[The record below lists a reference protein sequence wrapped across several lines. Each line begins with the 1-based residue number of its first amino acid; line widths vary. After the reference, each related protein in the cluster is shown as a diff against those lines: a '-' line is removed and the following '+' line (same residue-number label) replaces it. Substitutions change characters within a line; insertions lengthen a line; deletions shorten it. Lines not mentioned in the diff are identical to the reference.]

1 MDTKETDRLINDYL
15 RQLDRAAAHMQQD
28 RRAELLAEIREHI
41 DAALRQDEAAGEAAV
56 RNVLDRLV
64 LLPIVL
70 VGLSFALG
78 GPHGAEESLPSG
90 DARPAGEKVEAPLEL
105 GAAAPVLIA
114 AGVPSALYLG
124 WQSLVAD
131 GPT

>member
-1 MDTKETDRLINDYL
+1 LIVPL
-15 RQLDRAAAHMQQD
+15 VGWLVGAVLVCASQAWS
-28 RRAELLAEIREHI
+28 RRDKLI
-41 DAALRQDEAAGEAAV
+41 AAL
-56 RNVLDRLV
+56 LV

-90 DARPAGEKVEAPLEL
+90 DARPAGEKVEAPLEQ

-124 WQSLVAD
+124 WQLRRSSPAS
-131 GPT
+131 